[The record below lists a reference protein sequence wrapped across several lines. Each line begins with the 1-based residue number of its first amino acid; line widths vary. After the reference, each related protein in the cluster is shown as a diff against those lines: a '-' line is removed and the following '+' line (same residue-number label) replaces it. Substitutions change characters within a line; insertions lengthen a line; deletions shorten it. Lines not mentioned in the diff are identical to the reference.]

1 MREGLSKALTVG
13 TEDLRNGKSK
23 ESIVVLASDG
33 VSIRNFIL
41 SSVLRKLS
49 DKMSTA
55 LWHSLP
61 RFLDEHIDKKS
72 LVSTRSDAFKD
83 ARENLLSRVLRR
95 SKLFAQLFWLRELG
109 SGYFLTNLK
118 KNSGLK
124 SKTISFVSV
133 ALGKAFANDSR
144 LPILERSHRMS
155 VSLGGLESEKKALV
169 STDCSVVLAT
179 HQRSSVVIPTMVAA
193 QTLGIPTVN
202 FIYSWDNLPKGRMA
216 VPADYFFV
224 WSEHMKDEMARYYP
238 EVPPENIFVT
248 GTPQF
253 EHYFNDELVWSEN
266 EFRSRLGLERN
277 KKVVV
282 FSGDDV
288 TTSPLDPF
296 YLADVAEAIRHIP
309 GPLRPHLIFRRCPV
323 DVSGRYGWVIEKYPE
338 IIVSDPL
345 WRKSDET
352 DSWDAIVPTKEDVEL
367 LCNLV
372 RHSDLVINIGSTMA
386 LDFAIFDKPAIF
398 IRYDQ
403 QEDVGDVRRDI
414 EEIYSLPHFQV
425 FDGNDSVVWARSKE
439 SLPSLI
445 VQSLEHP
452 EQVAKDRKRLLEK
465 IAAHPLEQASDRI
478 ISALIEISDR
488 HSSGRIKK

>member
-1 MREGLSKALTVG
+1 VVRKS
-13 TEDLRNGKSK
+13 DSK
-23 ESIVVLASDG
+23 EFNGSVVVLASDG

-41 SSVLRKLS
+41 SRVLRKLS
-49 DKMSTA
+49 ERMGVA

-61 RFLDEHIDKKS
+61 RFLDEHIDKDS
-72 LVSTRSDAFKD
+72 LESTKSDAFKD

-95 SKLFAQLFWLRELG
+95 SKLFAQLFWLCEPG
-109 SGYFLTNLK
+109 SGYFLSNLR

-133 ALGKAFANDSR
+133 ALGKAFAKELR
-144 LPILERSHRMS
+144 LPILEKSHRMS
-155 VSLGGLESEKKALV
+155 VSLAGLESEKKALA
-169 STDCSVVLAT
+169 STECSVVLAT
-179 HQRSSVVIPTMVAA
+179 HQRSSAVIPTMVAA
-193 QTLGIPTVN
+193 QTIGIPTVN

-216 VPADYFFV
+216 VPADYYFV
-224 WSEHMKDEMARYYP
+224 WSEHMKNEMARYYP
-238 EVPPENIFVT
+238 EVPPENVFVT

-253 EHYFNDELVWSEN
+253 EHYFNDEFVWGEN
-266 EFRSRLGLERN
+266 EFRDRLGLERN

-296 YLADVAEAIRHIP
+296 YLADVAEAIRNIP
-309 GPLRPHLIFRRCPV
+309 EPLRPHLIFRRCPV
-323 DVSGRYGWVIEKYPE
+323 DVSGRYGWVIEQYPE

-352 DSWDAIVPTKEDVEL
+352 DSWDAIVPTKDDVEL

-403 QEDVGDVRRDI
+403 PEGVGDVRRDI
-414 EEIYSLPHFQV
+414 EEIYSLPHFRV
-425 FDGNDSVVWARSKE
+425 FDGNDPVVWARSKE
-439 SLPSLI
+439 SLASLI
-445 VQSLEHP
+445 IQSLEHP
-452 EQVAKDRKRLLEK
+452 EQVAKDRKPLLEK

-478 ISALIEISDR
+478 VSALIEISDR
-488 HSSGRIKK
+488 HSSGKIKK

>member
-1 MREGLSKALTVG
+1 VA
-13 TEDLRNGKSK
+13 RNSDSK
-23 ESIVVLASDG
+23 EFNGSVVVLASDG

-41 SSVLRKLS
+41 SSVLPKMS

-72 LVSTRSDAFKD
+72 LVSTKSDAFKD

-95 SKLFAQLFWLRELG
+95 SKLFAQLFWLREPG
-109 SGYFLTNLK
+109 SGYFLSNLK

-124 SKTISFVSV
+124 SETISFISV
-133 ALGKAFANDSR
+133 ALGKAFAKDSR
-144 LPILERSHRMS
+144 LPMLERSHRMS
-155 VSLGGLESEKKALV
+155 VSLAGLESDKKGLV
-169 STDCSVVLAT
+169 SADCSVVLST

-224 WSEHMKDEMARYYP
+224 WSDHMKDEMARYYP
-238 EVPPENIFVT
+238 EVPSENVFVT

-253 EHYFNDELVWSEN
+253 EHYFNEELVCSED
-266 EFRSRLGLERN
+266 EFRGRLGLERAR
-277 KKVVV
+277 KVVV

-296 YLADVAEAIRHIP
+296 YLADVAEAIRNIP
-309 GPLRPHLIFRRCPV
+309 EPLRPHLIFRRCPV

-352 DSWDAIVPTKEDVEL
+352 DSWDSIVPTKEDVEL

-403 QEDVGDVRRDI
+403 PLGVGDVRRDI
-414 EEIYSLPHFQV
+414 EEIYSLPHFRV
-425 FDGNDSVVWARSKE
+425 FDGNDPVVWAKSRE
-439 SLPSLI
+439 NLASLI

-452 EQVAKDRKRLLEK
+452 EQVAKDRKQLLEK

-478 ISALIEISDR
+478 VSALIEISDK

>member
-1 MREGLSKALTVG
+1 VVRKPDGKEF
-13 TEDLRNGKSK
+13 NGRV
-23 ESIVVLASDG
+23 VVLASDG

-49 DKMSTA
+49 EGMGVA

-61 RFLDEHIDKKS
+61 RFLGEHIDKNS
-72 LVSTRSDAFKD
+72 LVSTKSDAFNNT
-83 ARENLLSRVLRR
+83 RENLLSRVLRR
-95 SKLFAQLFWLRELG
+95 SKLFAQLFWFREPG
-109 SGYFLTNLK
+109 SGYFLSNLR
-118 KNSGLK
+118 KNNGLK
-124 SKTISFVSV
+124 SKIIGTISMI
-133 ALGKAFANDSR
+133 LGKVFANDTR
-144 LPILERSHRMS
+144 LPILERFHRMS
-155 VSLGGLESEKKALV
+155 VSVDGLKCEREDLV
-169 STDCSVVLAT
+169 SADCSVVLST

-224 WSEHMKDEMARYYP
+224 WSEHMKNEMARYYP
-238 EVPPENIFVT
+238 EVPPENVFVT

-253 EHYFNDELVWSEN
+253 EHYFNDEFVWGED
-266 EFRSRLGLERN
+266 EFRSRLGLEPN

-296 YLADVAEAIRHIP
+296 YLADVAEAIRNIP
-309 GPLRPHLIFRRCPV
+309 EPLRPHLIFRRCPV

-338 IIVSDPL
+338 IILSDPL

-352 DSWDAIVPTKEDVEL
+352 DAWDAIVPTKEDVEL

-372 RHSDLVINIGSTMA
+372 RHSDVVINIGSTMA

-403 QEDVGDVRRDI
+403 PEGVGDVRRDI
-414 EEIYSLPHFQV
+414 EEIYSLPHFRV
-425 FDGNDSVVWARSKE
+425 FDGNDPVVWAKSRE
-439 SLPSLI
+439 NLGSLI
-445 VQSLEHP
+445 VQSIEHP
-452 EQVAKDRKRLLEK
+452 EQVAKDRKQLLEK

-478 ISALIEISDR
+478 VSALIEISDR
-488 HSSGRIKK
+488 HSSGKIKK